1 MSSPET
7 PTPVATTRRTT
18 RGTPYSPVYGAEAC
32 LPSETLLGS
41 PRVKSFDKS
50 VRSGHS
56 VRMWTPSANIEGK
69 QRPKMHV
76 ATRRP
81 GATNGSCIVGNPGSG
96 PSPMASTE
104 PRRVP

>member
-1 MSSPET
+1 
-7 PTPVATTRRTT
+7 
-18 RGTPYSPVYGAEAC
+18 
-32 LPSETLLGS
+32 
-41 PRVKSFDKS
+41 
-50 VRSGHS
+50 
-56 VRMWTPSANIEGK
+56 VRMWTPSANAEGK
-69 QRPKMHV
+69 QRSEMHI